1 MQERMQRVLQRKHTS
16 LALSIERLKG
26 LSPLEKLNSGYA
38 YLTDVSGKNVRSVDQ
53 VDVNSKLRVQLA
65 DGSLDV
71 QVTRKEKS

>member
-1 MQERMQRVLQRKHTS
+1 MQERMQWVLQRKHTS